1 MQELHAKIEG
11 SAKFVPATPGRHV
24 IMQSPELY
32 HLNPATYK
40 TEYSVVIILLD
51 DSILIAKRRR
61 RRNGDRGRLV
71 AEKCWNLSEVVM
83 VDVKDTAGA
92 PSFLC

>member
-40 TEYSVVIILLD
+40 TEYSVVIVLLD

-92 PSFLC
+92 PSFLR